1 MRDFDHYQLSLMSQ
15 SWVEHPHAEEL
26 AEIGEILDSDPG
38 LVNLVISDL
47 FRGLRFP
54 QRGARGLSP
63 TLVLRALILKQ
74 MHGYS
79 YDELVFHLTDSV
91 SFRAFCGID
100 AGQRAPK
107 RSALQKNFK
116 RIRPET
122 LAAISTANRLPYFI
136 FCKRFGWSMTSSMPQ
151 RYIDRAGVSEME
163 VARLYYQDRQTGS
176 KSSLEGRRTGAMSL
190 GAGPGSPE
198 LGIDHDEEG
207 RVGGANLKPEAAI
220 ATWRSSRTQRI

>member
-38 LVNLVISDL
+38 LVNLVIADL
-47 FRGLRFP
+47 SRDLRFP
-54 QRGARGLSP
+54 ERGARGLSP
-63 TLVLRALILKQ
+63 SLVLRALILKQ

-100 AGQRAPK
+100 AGQRSPK

-122 LAAISTANRLPYFI
+122 LAAISTAVVNRACAEGIEDFD
-136 FCKRFGWSMTSSMPQ
+136 RV
-151 RYIDRAGVSEME
+151 RYDSTVVDTPILYLRLSTTYRPKTQDSRRPNTCPPSCARRA
-163 VARLYYQDRQTGS
+163 
-176 KSSLEGRRTGAMSL
+176 
-190 GAGPGSPE
+190 
-198 LGIDHDEEG
+198 
-207 RVGGANLKPEAAI
+207 AA
-220 ATWRSSRTQRI
+220 